1 VHDLS
6 RLSFVN
12 VTVPAKVP
20 NMAKTLKGVSELEAI
35 LLVELRKTPHCEGAS
50 SVSVY
55 RLAEGRVDTN
65 WTVAGFN
72 AGTSGRANCEAALD
86 EIERRLHRLYALDP
100 LRK

>member
-1 VHDLS
+1 MS

-12 VTVPAKVP
+12 LTVPAKVP

-35 LLVELRKTPHCEGAS
+35 LLAELCKTPHCEGAS

-72 AGTSGRANCEAALD
+72 AGTSGRTNCEAALD
-86 EIERRLHRLYALDP
+86 EIERRLHQLYALEP

>member
-1 VHDLS
+1 MS

-12 VTVPAKVP
+12 LTVPAKVP
-20 NMAKTLKGVSELEAI
+20 NMAKTLKGVPELEAI
-35 LLVELRKTPHCEGAS
+35 LLAELRKTPHCEGAS

-72 AGTSGRANCEAALD
+72 AGTSGRTNCEAALD
-86 EIERRLHRLYALDP
+86 EIERRLHQLYALEP